1 MRDDEYIILDNQLR
15 RVGLLSNR
23 VRAGTPFWGDT
34 IDQSIAEDDSAFA
47 WEDLKDTFNTIN
59 LAANKKTYDH
69 TITGITVPSNAP
81 DAQNIAPGNHLLYY
95 DSENQ
100 KYYVMRMMNIDQSNK
115 ETDQSFSFDAQN
127 LCEWKLTRTIPKAFS
142 SDSVNAET
150 AFTNLLAKSGWRLE
164 YNSKSILT
172 LKEEYDGSS
181 SAQAYLQQLAADYDL
196 DVDCYV
202 KLDSAGDVS
211 DQIVE
216 VSDHIGSTKRT
227 RLDYRNDLVGVDRKL
242 VDDALVTKLYVLGND
257 GATIEDANNGVAF
270 LTDPDANAK
279 YNHDIKGRG
288 STWLEG
294 TITSET
300 IKNSAGLLAWGKKQ
314 LKMYNH
320 PRYNYTVQVRSDI
333 SGGIGDDFRVVDFD
347 LTPAMI
353 VDARVIKVS
362 KSKSD
367 PSVHELTLGEYSTIT
382 PKKVNVDVDLTQL
395 KKDVSQAHSDAI
407 SASKTADSAHTAAEN
422 ATKNATDAIKKADSA
437 TTAAGAAK
445 TAADTAQTT
454 ANGAETTATDAKTVA
469 SSAQTTAEKAH
480 TVASSAQTTAEAAH
494 KAANDAQTTAS
505 GAQSAADTAQTTAS
519 GAQTTAEAAH
529 KAASSAQTTAEKA
542 QTVAGS
548 AQTTASNANTTA
560 TSAKTAADNAGKA
573 ASSAQTTA
581 SGAQNTAEAAHKAA
595 NDAQTAASGAQ
606 TTANTANTTATA
618 AQTAASSAQDTAN
631 TANTNATAAQNTA
644 NTANTTA
651 NAAKI
656 AANNAQSTANTA
668 HDEATKASTE
678 VGNVSKTYFADN
690 VYFQPDQPTGAD
702 DGALWFKVNDT
713 AQYLNYHDD
722 SANSGTGSTTKTV
735 TVKVSNDG
743 TKVAASGRFTWSG
756 QHPIKQSP
764 SMTAATRAYTYR
776 GLSATYN
783 GKVIESGILW
793 VYYTSYNGGVSYVPI
808 KDLTSGTRYG
818 TDTNAGSDPA
828 AYHNET
834 QTITV
839 PGSTG
844 NAVNDSQ
851 ITLKAENVD
860 DVQQYL
866 SDKWSSIPFQKQ
878 LVGANI
884 SGASIDAPLISLGD
898 GGVVWSSYSIT
909 QDPRFYQPIAA
920 QGTVA
925 MAQGELVVSGQTQYY
940 DLDTN
945 SWASYN
951 TAGNAVDGTET
962 NYTTTIINAGGIK
975 NEMQDSSRSN
985 LVGRTYMNG
994 LKIALGNS
1002 DGTDVFTV
1010 DRNGLSHAVGLTAP
1024 DIYAKTRL
1032 HAKLIQPDGPNDA
1045 LKLESGTGYS
1055 RVQSQSIYNVTNS
1068 HGANVYITAAGSL
1081 VRTASA
1087 SKYKQDIHDMYDVD
1101 TLSAALLKAKPKYW
1115 FDKPSI
1121 ENVVSSAKNGKVPS
1135 LDDTTAE
1142 QPGLIAEDLEELGLS
1157 KFLYY
1162 GLDGELEGVDYSKLW
1177 VLLIPVLSKLRDDVA
1192 TLKGVKNND
1201 ETN

>member
-15 RVGLLSNR
+15 RIGLLSNH

-81 DAQNIAPGNHLLYY
+81 DAQNIVPGNHLLYY

-100 KYYVMRMMNIDQSNK
+100 KHYVMRMMNIDQSSK

-127 LCEWKLTRTIPKAFS
+127 LCEWKLARTIPTAFS
-142 SDSVNAET
+142 SNSVNAET

-164 YNSKSILT
+164 YNSKSIMT

-181 SAQAYLQQLAADYDL
+181 SAQSYLQQLAADYDL

-202 KLDSAGDVS
+202 NLDSVGDVT

-320 PRYNYTVQVRSDI
+320 PRYNYTVQIRSDI
-333 SGGIGDDFRVVDFD
+333 SGGIGDDFRVADFD
-347 LTPAMI
+347 LNPAMI

-382 PKKVNVDVDLTQL
+382 PKKLNVDSDLTQL
-395 KKDVSQAHSDAI
+395 KKDVAQAHSDAI
-407 SASKTADSAHTAAEN
+407 SASNTADSAHTVAEN

-437 TTAAGAAK
+437 TTTAGAAK

-454 ANGAETTATDAKTVA
+454 AKGAETTATNAKTVA
-469 SSAQTTAEKAH
+469 SSAQA
-480 TVASSAQTTAEAAH
+480 
-494 KAANDAQTTAS
+494 
-505 GAQSAADTAQTTAS
+505 
-519 GAQTTAEAAH
+519 
-529 KAASSAQTTAEKA
+529 TAEKA

-548 AQTTASNANTTA
+548 AQTTADT
-560 TSAKTAADNAGKA
+560 
-573 ASSAQTTA
+573 AQTTA
-581 SGAQNTAEAAHKAA
+581 GN
-595 NDAQTAASGAQ
+595 
-606 TTANTANTTATA
+606 
-618 AQTAASSAQDTAN
+618 AQDTAN
-631 TANTNATAAQNTA
+631 TANTNATAAKSTA

-656 AANNAQSTANTA
+656 AADNAQSTANTA

-690 VYFQPDQPTGAD
+690 VYFQPNQPTGAD
-702 DGALWFKVNDT
+702 DGALWFKVTDT
-713 AQYLNYHDD
+713 EQYLNYHDD
-722 SANSGTGSTTKTV
+722 STNGGTGSTTKTV
-735 TVKVSNDG
+735 TVQVSNDG

-764 SMTAATRAYTYR
+764 SMTAATRAYTYS

-793 VYYTSYNGGVSYVPI
+793 CYYTAYNGGIAYVPI

-828 AYHNET
+828 AYHTET
-834 QTITV
+834 KTV
-839 PGSTG
+839 TVAGSTG

-851 ITLKAENVD
+851 ISLKAENVD

-866 SDKWSSIPFQKQ
+866 SSKWSSIPFQKQ

-940 DLDTN
+940 DASKN

-951 TAGNAVDGTET
+951 TAGSMVDGTGT

-975 NEMQDSSRSN
+975 NEMQDSARSN

-1002 DGTDVFTV
+1002 NGTDVFTV
-1010 DRNGLSHAVGLTAP
+1010 DRNGLSHSVGLTAP
-1024 DIYAKTRL
+1024 NVYAPTRL
-1032 HAKLIQPDGPNDA
+1032 HTKLVQPDGATDD
-1045 LKLESGTGYS
+1045 LHLESGTGTS
-1055 RVQSQSIYNVTNS
+1055 MVRSNSIYNVTNS
-1068 HGANVYITAAGSL
+1068 HGANVYVTVHGGLAR
-1081 VRTASA
+1081 VASA
-1087 SKYKQDIHDMYDVD
+1087 SKYKQDIHDMYDLD

-1121 ENVVSSAKNGKVPS
+1121 QDIVDSASKNKEPNP
-1135 LDDTTAE
+1135 DATTAE
-1142 QPGLIAEDLEELGLS
+1142 QPGLIAEDLQALGLD

-1192 TLKGVKNND
+1192 TLKGVKSND

>member
-15 RVGLLSNR
+15 RIGLLSNR

-81 DAQNIAPGNHLLYY
+81 DAHNIVPGNHLLYY

-100 KYYVMRMMNIDQSNK
+100 KYYVMRMMNIDQSSK

-127 LCEWKLTRTIPKAFS
+127 LCEWKLTRTIPTAFS

-164 YNSKSILT
+164 YNSKSIMT

-181 SAQAYLQQLAADYDL
+181 SAQSYLQQLAADYDL

-202 KLDSAGDVS
+202 KLDSVGDVT

-270 LTDPDANAK
+270 LIDPDANAK

-294 TITSET
+294 TITSDT

-320 PRYNYTVQVRSDI
+320 PRYNYTVQIRSDI

-347 LTPAMI
+347 LNPAMI

-382 PKKVNVDVDLTQL
+382 PKKVSGDVDLTQL
-395 KKDVSQAHSDAI
+395 KKDVAQAHSDAI

-422 ATKNATDAIKKADSA
+422 ATKNATDASKKADSA

-454 ANGAETTATDAKTVA
+454 ANGAESTATDAKTA
-469 SSAQTTAEKAH
+469 
-480 TVASSAQTTAEAAH
+480 
-494 KAANDAQTTAS
+494 
-505 GAQSAADTAQTTAS
+505 
-519 GAQTTAEAAH
+519 
-529 KAASSAQTTAEKA
+529 
-542 QTVAGS
+542 AGS
-548 AQTTASNANTTA
+548 AQATADSANTTA
-560 TSAKTAADNAGKA
+560 TSAKTAADNAGKT
-573 ASSAQTTA
+573 ASAAQTTA
-581 SGAQNTAEAAHKAA
+581 TGAQN
-595 NDAQTAASGAQ
+595 
-606 TTANTANTTATA
+606 TANTANTTATA
-618 AQTAASSAQDTAN
+618 AQKTAN

-651 NAAKI
+651 NAAKT

-722 SANSGTGSTTKTV
+722 SANGGTGSTTKTV
-735 TVKVSNDG
+735 TVQVSNDG

-764 SMTAATRAYTYR
+764 SMTAATRAYTYS

-793 VYYTSYNGGVSYVPI
+793 VYYTAYNGGVAYVPI

-866 SDKWSSIPFQKQ
+866 SNKWSSIPFQKQ

-940 DLDTN
+940 DLNTN
-945 SWASYN
+945 SWSSYN
-951 TAGNAVDGTET
+951 TAGNAVDGTGT

-1024 DIYAKTRL
+1024 DIYANTRL

-1045 LKLESGTGYS
+1045 LKLESGTGDS

-1068 HGANVYITAAGSL
+1068 HGANVYITASGSL

-1087 SKYKQDIHDMYDVD
+1087 SKYKQDIHDMYDVA

-1121 ENVVSSAKNGKVPS
+1121 ENVVSAAKNDKVPS
-1135 LDDTTAE
+1135 LDATTAE

-1162 GLDGELEGVDYSKLW
+1162 GVDGELEGVDYSKLW

-1192 TLKGVKNND
+1192 TLKGVKTND

>member
-1 MRDDEYIILDNQLR
+1 M
-15 RVGLLSNR
+15 
-23 VRAGTPFWGDT
+23 
-34 IDQSIAEDDSAFA
+34 
-47 WEDLKDTFNTIN
+47 
-59 LAANKKTYDH
+59 
-69 TITGITVPSNAP
+69 
-81 DAQNIAPGNHLLYY
+81 
-95 DSENQ
+95 
-100 KYYVMRMMNIDQSNK
+100 
-115 ETDQSFSFDAQN
+115 
-127 LCEWKLTRTIPKAFS
+127 
-142 SDSVNAET
+142 
-150 AFTNLLAKSGWRLE
+150 
-164 YNSKSILT
+164 
-172 LKEEYDGSS
+172 
-181 SAQAYLQQLAADYDL
+181 
-196 DVDCYV
+196 
-202 KLDSAGDVS
+202 
-211 DQIVE
+211 
-216 VSDHIGSTKRT
+216 
-227 RLDYRNDLVGVDRKL
+227 
-242 VDDALVTKLYVLGND
+242 
-257 GATIEDANNGVAF
+257 
-270 LTDPDANAK
+270 
-279 YNHDIKGRG
+279 
-288 STWLEG
+288 
-294 TITSET
+294 
-300 IKNSAGLLAWGKKQ
+300 
-314 LKMYNH
+314 
-320 PRYNYTVQVRSDI
+320 
-333 SGGIGDDFRVVDFD
+333 
-347 LTPAMI
+347 
-353 VDARVIKVS
+353 
-362 KSKSD
+362 
-367 PSVHELTLGEYSTIT
+367 
-382 PKKVNVDVDLTQL
+382 
-395 KKDVSQAHSDAI
+395 
-407 SASKTADSAHTAAEN
+407 
-422 ATKNATDAIKKADSA
+422 
-437 TTAAGAAK
+437 
-445 TAADTAQTT
+445 
-454 ANGAETTATDAKTVA
+454 
-469 SSAQTTAEKAH
+469 
-480 TVASSAQTTAEAAH
+480 
-494 KAANDAQTTAS
+494 
-505 GAQSAADTAQTTAS
+505 
-519 GAQTTAEAAH
+519 
-529 KAASSAQTTAEKA
+529 
-542 QTVAGS
+542 
-548 AQTTASNANTTA
+548 
-560 TSAKTAADNAGKA
+560 
-573 ASSAQTTA
+573 
-581 SGAQNTAEAAHKAA
+581 
-595 NDAQTAASGAQ
+595 
-606 TTANTANTTATA
+606 
-618 AQTAASSAQDTAN
+618 
-631 TANTNATAAQNTA
+631 
-644 NTANTTA
+644 
-651 NAAKI
+651 
-656 AANNAQSTANTA
+656 
-668 HDEATKASTE
+668 
-678 VGNVSKTYFADN
+678 GNVSKTYFADN

-722 SANSGTGSTTKTV
+722 SGNSGTGSTTKTV

-743 TKVAASGRFTWSG
+743 RKVAASGRFTWSG

-793 VYYTSYNGGVSYVPI
+793 VYYTAYNGGVAYVPI

-866 SDKWSSIPFQKQ
+866 SNKWSSIPFQKQ

-1024 DIYAKTRL
+1024 DIYANTRL

-1045 LKLESGTGYS
+1045 LKLESGTGDS
-1055 RVQSQSIYNVTNS
+1055 RVQSKSIYNVTNS
-1068 HGANVYITAAGSL
+1068 HGANVYITATGSL

-1135 LDDTTAE
+1135 LDATTAE

>member
-15 RVGLLSNR
+15 RIGLLSNH

-81 DAQNIAPGNHLLYY
+81 DAQNIVPGNHLLYY

-100 KYYVMRMMNIDQSNK
+100 KHYVMRMMNIDQSSK

-127 LCEWKLTRTIPKAFS
+127 LCEWKLARTIPTAFS
-142 SDSVNAET
+142 SNSVNAET

-181 SAQAYLQQLAADYDL
+181 SAQSYLQQLAADYDL

-202 KLDSAGDVS
+202 NLDSVGDVT

-320 PRYNYTVQVRSDI
+320 PRYNYTVQIRSDI

-347 LTPAMI
+347 LNPAMI

-382 PKKVNVDVDLTQL
+382 PKKLNVDSDLTQL
-395 KKDVSQAHSDAI
+395 KKDVAQAHSDAI
-407 SASKTADSAHTAAEN
+407 SASKTADSAHTVAEN

-437 TTAAGAAK
+437 TTTAGAAK

-454 ANGAETTATDAKTVA
+454 AKGAETTATNAKTV
-469 SSAQTTAEKAH
+469 
-480 TVASSAQTTAEAAH
+480 
-494 KAANDAQTTAS
+494 
-505 GAQSAADTAQTTAS
+505 
-519 GAQTTAEAAH
+519 
-529 KAASSAQTTAEKA
+529 ASSAQTTAEKA

-548 AQTTASNANTTA
+548 AQTTANN
-560 TSAKTAADNAGKA
+560 
-573 ASSAQTTA
+573 
-581 SGAQNTAEAAHKAA
+581 
-595 NDAQTAASGAQ
+595 
-606 TTANTANTTATA
+606 ANTTATA
-618 AQTAASSAQDTAN
+618 AQATASSAQDTAN
-631 TANTNATAAQNTA
+631 TANTNATAAKSTA

-678 VGNVSKTYFADN
+678 VGNVSKTYFADD
-690 VYFQPDQPTGAD
+690 VYFQPDQPTDAN
-702 DGALWFKVNDT
+702 DGALWFKVSDT

-735 TVKVSNDG
+735 TVKVSNEG

-756 QHPIKQSP
+756 KHPIKRSP
-764 SMTAATRAYTYR
+764 SMTAPTRAYTYR

-793 VYYTSYNGGVSYVPI
+793 VYYTSYNGGVAYVPV

-818 TDTNAGSDPA
+818 TDTNSGSDPA

-834 QTITV
+834 KTITV

-866 SDKWSSIPFQKQ
+866 SNKWSSIPFQKQ

-898 GGVVWSSYSIT
+898 GGVVWSSYSIM
-909 QDPRFYQPIAA
+909 QDPRFYQPISA

-940 DLDTN
+940 DLNTN
-945 SWASYN
+945 SWTSYN

-1032 HAKLIQPDGPNDA
+1032 HAKLIQPDGPTDA
-1045 LKLESGTGYS
+1045 LKLESGTGDS
-1055 RVQSQSIYNVTNS
+1055 RVQSKSIYNVTNS
-1068 HGANVYITAAGSL
+1068 HGANVYITANGSL

-1121 ENVVSSAKNGKVPS
+1121 ENVVSSKNNNKVPS
-1135 LDDTTAE
+1135 LDATTAE

-1162 GLDGELEGVDYSKLW
+1162 GVDGELEGVDYSKLW

>member
-15 RVGLLSNR
+15 RIGLLSNH

-34 IDQSIAEDDSAFA
+34 IDQSIAEDDSALA

-81 DAQNIAPGNHLLYY
+81 DAQNIVPGNHLLYY

-100 KYYVMRMMNIDQSNK
+100 KHYVMRMMNIDQSSK

-127 LCEWKLTRTIPKAFS
+127 LCEWKLARTIPTAFS
-142 SDSVNAET
+142 SNSVNAET

-181 SAQAYLQQLAADYDL
+181 SAQSYLQQLAADYDL

-202 KLDSAGDVS
+202 NLDSVGDVT

-320 PRYNYTVQVRSDI
+320 PRYNYTVQIRSDI
-333 SGGIGDDFRVVDFD
+333 SGGIGDDFRVADFD
-347 LTPAMI
+347 LNPAMI

-382 PKKVNVDVDLTQL
+382 PKKLNVDSDLTQL
-395 KKDVSQAHSDAI
+395 KKDVAQAHSDAI
-407 SASKTADSAHTAAEN
+407 SASNTAESAHTVAEN

-437 TTAAGAAK
+437 TTTAGAAK

-469 SSAQTTAEKAH
+469 SSAQTTAEKA
-480 TVASSAQTTAEAAH
+480 
-494 KAANDAQTTAS
+494 
-505 GAQSAADTAQTTAS
+505 
-519 GAQTTAEAAH
+519 
-529 KAASSAQTTAEKA
+529 

-548 AQTTASNANTTA
+548 AQTTADSANTTA
-560 TSAKTAADNAGKA
+560 TSAKTAADNASKT

-581 SGAQNTAEAAHKAA
+581 TGAQKTASTANTTATAAQTAASGAQTTAEAAHKAA

-606 TTANTANTTATA
+606 T
-618 AQTAASSAQDTAN
+618 
-631 TANTNATAAQNTA
+631 TA

-690 VYFQPDQPTGAD
+690 VYFQPNQPTGAD
-702 DGALWFKVNDT
+702 DGALWFKVTDT
-713 AQYLNYHDD
+713 EQYLNYHDD
-722 SANSGTGSTTKTV
+722 STNGGTGSTTKTV
-735 TVKVSNDG
+735 TVQVSNDG

-764 SMTAATRAYTYR
+764 SMTAATRAYTYS
-776 GLSATYN
+776 GLSATYS
-783 GKVIESGILW
+783 GKMIESGVLW
-793 VYYTSYNGGVSYVPI
+793 CYYTAYNGGIAYVPI

-818 TDTNAGSDPA
+818 TDTNAASDPA
-828 AYHNET
+828 PYHTET

-839 PGSTG
+839 PGTTG

-851 ITLKAENVD
+851 IALKVENVD
-860 DVQQYL
+860 DVQQYM
-866 SDKWSSIPFQKQ
+866 SSAWSSIPFQKQ

-940 DLDTN
+940 DLNTN
-945 SWASYN
+945 TWASYN
-951 TAGNAVDGTET
+951 TAGNLVDGDGT

-975 NEMQDSSRSN
+975 NEAQDSERSN

-994 LKIALGNS
+994 IKIALGNS
-1002 DGTDVFTV
+1002 DGNDVFTV
-1010 DRNGLSHAVGLTAP
+1010 DRNGLSHSVSLTAP
-1024 DIYAKTRL
+1024 EVYATTKL
-1032 HAKLIQPDGPNDA
+1032 HTKLVQPDGATDD
-1045 LKLESGTGYS
+1045 LHLESGTGTTMVRS
-1055 RVQSQSIYNVTNS
+1055 NSIYNVTNS
-1068 HGANVYITAAGSL
+1068 HGANVYVTVHGGLAR
-1081 VRTASA
+1081 VASA
-1087 SKYKQDIHDMYDVD
+1087 SKYKQDIHDMYDLD
-1101 TLSAALLKAKPKYW
+1101 TLSDALLKAKPKYW

-1121 ENVVSSAKNGKVPS
+1121 QDIVDSASKNKEPNP
-1135 LDDTTAE
+1135 DATTAE
-1142 QPGLIAEDLEELGLS
+1142 QPGLIAEDLQELGLN

-1162 GLDGELEGVDYSKLW
+1162 GKDGELEGVDYSKLW
-1177 VLLIPVLSKLRDDVA
+1177 VLLIPVLRKLRDDVA
-1192 TLKGVKNND
+1192 TLKGVKTND

>member
-15 RVGLLSNR
+15 RIGLLSNH

-81 DAQNIAPGNHLLYY
+81 DAQNIVPGNHLLYY

-100 KYYVMRMMNIDQSNK
+100 KHYVMRMMNIDQSSK

-127 LCEWKLTRTIPKAFS
+127 LCEWKLARTIPTAFS
-142 SDSVNAET
+142 SNSVNAET

-181 SAQAYLQQLAADYDL
+181 SAQSYLQQLAADYDL

-202 KLDSAGDVS
+202 NLDSVGDVT

-320 PRYNYTVQVRSDI
+320 PRYNYTVQIRSDI

-347 LTPAMI
+347 LNPAMI

-382 PKKVNVDVDLTQL
+382 PKKLDVDSDLTQL
-395 KKDVSQAHSDAI
+395 KKDVAQAHSDAI
-407 SASKTADSAHTAAEN
+407 SASKTADSAHTVAEN

-437 TTAAGAAK
+437 TTTAGAAK

-454 ANGAETTATDAKTVA
+454 AKGAETTATNAKTVA
-469 SSAQTTAEKAH
+469 SSAQA
-480 TVASSAQTTAEAAH
+480 
-494 KAANDAQTTAS
+494 
-505 GAQSAADTAQTTAS
+505 
-519 GAQTTAEAAH
+519 
-529 KAASSAQTTAEKA
+529 TAEKA

-548 AQTTASNANTTA
+548 AQTTADT
-560 TSAKTAADNAGKA
+560 
-573 ASSAQTTA
+573 AQTTA
-581 SGAQNTAEAAHKAA
+581 GN
-595 NDAQTAASGAQ
+595 
-606 TTANTANTTATA
+606 
-618 AQTAASSAQDTAN
+618 AQDTAN
-631 TANTNATAAQNTA
+631 TANTNATAAKSTA

-656 AANNAQSTANTA
+656 AADNAQSTANTA

-690 VYFQPDQPTGAD
+690 VYFQPNQPTGAD
-702 DGALWFKVNDT
+702 DGALWFKVTDT
-713 AQYLNYHDD
+713 EQYLNYHDD
-722 SANSGTGSTTKTV
+722 STNGGTGSTTKTV
-735 TVKVSNDG
+735 TVQVSNDG

-764 SMTAATRAYTYR
+764 SMTAATRAYTYS

-793 VYYTSYNGGVSYVPI
+793 CYYTAYNGGIAYVPI

-828 AYHNET
+828 AYHTET
-834 QTITV
+834 KTV
-839 PGSTG
+839 TVAGSTG

-851 ITLKAENVD
+851 ISLKAENVD

-866 SDKWSSIPFQKQ
+866 SSKWSSIPFQKQ

-940 DLDTN
+940 DASKN

-951 TAGNAVDGTET
+951 TAGSMVDGTGT

-975 NEMQDSSRSN
+975 NEMQDSARSN

-1002 DGTDVFTV
+1002 NGTDVFTV
-1010 DRNGLSHAVGLTAP
+1010 DRNGLSHSVGLTAP
-1024 DIYAKTRL
+1024 NVYAPTRL
-1032 HAKLIQPDGPNDA
+1032 HTKLVQPDGATDD
-1045 LKLESGTGYS
+1045 LHLESGTGTS
-1055 RVQSQSIYNVTNS
+1055 MVRSNSIYNVTNS
-1068 HGANVYITAAGSL
+1068 HGANVYVTVHGGLAR
-1081 VRTASA
+1081 VASA
-1087 SKYKQDIHDMYDVD
+1087 SKYKQDIHDMYDLD

-1121 ENVVSSAKNGKVPS
+1121 QDIVDSASKNKEPNP
-1135 LDDTTAE
+1135 DATTAE
-1142 QPGLIAEDLEELGLS
+1142 QPGLIAEDLQALGLD

-1192 TLKGVKNND
+1192 TLKGVKSND

>member
-15 RVGLLSNR
+15 RIGLLSNH

-81 DAQNIAPGNHLLYY
+81 DAQN
-95 DSENQ
+95 
-100 KYYVMRMMNIDQSNK
+100 
-115 ETDQSFSFDAQN
+115 
-127 LCEWKLTRTIPKAFS
+127 LCEWKLARTIPTAFS
-142 SDSVNAET
+142 SNSVNAET

-164 YNSKSILT
+164 YNSKSIMT

-181 SAQAYLQQLAADYDL
+181 SAQSYLQQLAADYDL

-202 KLDSAGDVS
+202 KLDSVGDVT

-257 GATIEDANNGVAF
+257 GATIEDANNGVSF

-320 PRYNYTVQVRSDI
+320 PRYNYTVQIRSDI
-333 SGGIGDDFRVVDFD
+333 TGGIGDDFRVADFD
-347 LTPAMI
+347 LNPAMI

-382 PKKVNVDVDLTQL
+382 PKKLDVDSDLTQL
-395 KKDVSQAHSDAI
+395 KKDVAQAHSDAI
-407 SASKTADSAHTAAEN
+407 SASKTADSAHTVAEN

-437 TTAAGAAK
+437 TTTAGAAK

-454 ANGAETTATDAKTVA
+454 AKGAETTATNAKTVA
-469 SSAQTTAEKAH
+469 SSAQA
-480 TVASSAQTTAEAAH
+480 
-494 KAANDAQTTAS
+494 
-505 GAQSAADTAQTTAS
+505 
-519 GAQTTAEAAH
+519 
-529 KAASSAQTTAEKA
+529 TAEKA

-548 AQTTASNANTTA
+548 AQTTADT
-560 TSAKTAADNAGKA
+560 
-573 ASSAQTTA
+573 AQTTA
-581 SGAQNTAEAAHKAA
+581 GN
-595 NDAQTAASGAQ
+595 
-606 TTANTANTTATA
+606 
-618 AQTAASSAQDTAN
+618 AQDTAN
-631 TANTNATAAQNTA
+631 TANTNATAAKSTA

-656 AANNAQSTANTA
+656 AADNAQSTANTV

-690 VYFQPDQPTGAD
+690 VYFQPNQPTGAD
-702 DGALWFKVNDT
+702 DGALWFKVTDT
-713 AQYLNYHDD
+713 EQYLNYHDD
-722 SANSGTGSTTKTV
+722 STNGGTGSTTKTV
-735 TVKVSNDG
+735 TVQVSNDG

-764 SMTAATRAYTYR
+764 SMTAATRAYTYS

-793 VYYTSYNGGVSYVPI
+793 CYYKAYNGGIAYVPI

-828 AYHNET
+828 AYHTET
-834 QTITV
+834 KTV
-839 PGSTG
+839 TVAGSTG

-851 ITLKAENVD
+851 ISLKAENVD

-866 SDKWSSIPFQKQ
+866 SSKWSSIPFQKQ

-940 DLDTN
+940 DASKN

-951 TAGNAVDGTET
+951 TAGSMVDGTGT

-975 NEMQDSSRSN
+975 NEMQDSARSN

-1002 DGTDVFTV
+1002 NGTDVFTV
-1010 DRNGLSHAVGLTAP
+1010 DRNGLSHSVGLTAP
-1024 DIYAKTRL
+1024 NVYAPTRL
-1032 HAKLIQPDGPNDA
+1032 HTKLVQPDGATDD
-1045 LKLESGTGYS
+1045 LHLESGTGTS
-1055 RVQSQSIYNVTNS
+1055 MVRSNSIYNVTNS
-1068 HGANVYITAAGSL
+1068 HGANVYVTVHGGLAR
-1081 VRTASA
+1081 VASA
-1087 SKYKQDIHDMYDVD
+1087 SKYKQDIHDMYDLD
-1101 TLSAALLKAKPKYW
+1101 TLSDALLKAKPKYW

-1121 ENVVSSAKNGKVPS
+1121 QDIVDSASKNKEPNP
-1135 LDDTTAE
+1135 DATTAE
-1142 QPGLIAEDLEELGLS
+1142 QPGLIAEDLQALGLD

-1162 GLDGELEGVDYSKLW
+1162 GKEGELEGVDYSKLW

-1192 TLKGVKNND
+1192 TLKGVKTND

>member
-1 MRDDEYIILDNQLR
+1 
-15 RVGLLSNR
+15 V
-23 VRAGTPFWGDT
+23 
-34 IDQSIAEDDSAFA
+34 
-47 WEDLKDTFNTIN
+47 
-59 LAANKKTYDH
+59 
-69 TITGITVPSNAP
+69 
-81 DAQNIAPGNHLLYY
+81 
-95 DSENQ
+95 
-100 KYYVMRMMNIDQSNK
+100 
-115 ETDQSFSFDAQN
+115 
-127 LCEWKLTRTIPKAFS
+127 
-142 SDSVNAET
+142 
-150 AFTNLLAKSGWRLE
+150 
-164 YNSKSILT
+164 
-172 LKEEYDGSS
+172 
-181 SAQAYLQQLAADYDL
+181 
-196 DVDCYV
+196 
-202 KLDSAGDVS
+202 GDVT

-294 TITSET
+294 TITSDT

-333 SGGIGDDFRVVDFD
+333 AGGIGDDFRVVDFD
-347 LTPAMI
+347 LNPAMI

-382 PKKVNVDVDLTQL
+382 PKKLNVDSDLTQL
-395 KKDVSQAHSDAI
+395 KKDVAQAHSDAI
-407 SASKTADSAHTAAEN
+407 SANNTADSAHTVAEN

-437 TTAAGAAK
+437 TTTAKAAK

-454 ANGAETTATDAKTVA
+454 AKGAENTATNAKT
-469 SSAQTTAEKAH
+469 T
-480 TVASSAQTTAEAAH
+480 
-494 KAANDAQTTAS
+494 
-505 GAQSAADTAQTTAS
+505 ADTAQA
-519 GAQTTAEAAH
+519 
-529 KAASSAQTTAEKA
+529 TAEKA

-548 AQTTASNANTTA
+548 AQTTADTA
-560 TSAKTAADNAGKA
+560 
-573 ASSAQTTA
+573 Q
-581 SGAQNTAEAAHKAA
+581 
-595 NDAQTAASGAQ
+595 
-606 TTANTANTTATA
+606 ATA
-618 AQTAASSAQDTAN
+618 GNAQDTAN
-631 TANTNATAAQNTA
+631 TANTNAK
-644 NTANTTA
+644 
-651 NAAKI
+651 AAKI

-690 VYFQPDQPTGAD
+690 VYFQPNQPTGAD
-702 DGALWFKVNDT
+702 DGALWFKVTDT
-713 AQYLNYHDD
+713 EQYLNYHDD
-722 SANSGTGSTTKTV
+722 STNGGTGNTTKTV
-735 TVKVSNDG
+735 TVQVSNDG

-764 SMTAATRAYTYR
+764 SMTAATRAYTYS

-793 VYYTSYNGGVSYVPI
+793 CYYTAYNGGIAYVPI

-828 AYHNET
+828 AYHTET
-834 QTITV
+834 KTV
-839 PGSTG
+839 TVAGSTG

-851 ITLKAENVD
+851 ISLKAENVD

-866 SDKWSSIPFQKQ
+866 SSKWSSIPFQKQ

-940 DLDTN
+940 DLNTN
-945 SWASYN
+945 SWTSYN

-1010 DRNGLSHAVGLTAP
+1010 DRNGLHHSVGLTAP
-1024 DIYAKTRL
+1024 NVYAQTRL
-1032 HAKLIQPDGPNDA
+1032 HTKLVQPDGANDD
-1045 LKLESGTGYS
+1045 LYLESGTGNS
-1055 RVQSQSIYNVTNS
+1055 MVRSNSIYNVTNS
-1068 HGANVYITAAGSL
+1068 HGPNVYVTVHGGLAR
-1081 VRTASA
+1081 VASA
-1087 SKYKQDIHDMYDVD
+1087 TKYKQDIHDMYDLD
-1101 TLSAALLKAKPKYW
+1101 KLSTALLKVKPRYW

-1121 ENVVSSAKNGKVPS
+1121 QDIVDSASKGKEPNP
-1135 LDDTTAE
+1135 DATTAE
-1142 QPGLIAEDLEELGLS
+1142 QPGLIAEDLQELGLD

-1162 GLDGELEGVDYSKLW
+1162 GEDGELEGVDYAKLW

-1192 TLKGVKNND
+1192 TLKGVKTND